1 MDEKMVILP
10 PGFASDL
17 SQQVAENL
25 KKWGGQHDRHHS
37 MKDWALILGEQ
48 VGKLQM
54 SVLNEDEDLYARL
67 MKVGAVLVHMD
78 MALMRQATERSRRA
92 RYGDEF

>member
-17 SQQVAENL
+17 SQQIAENL
-25 KKWGGQHDRHHS
+25 KKWGGHHDRNHS

-54 SVLNEDEDLYARL
+54 SVLNEDEDIYVRL

-78 MALMRQATERSRRA
+78 MSLMRQATERSRKA